1 MNIFSI
7 GTGWLILL
15 VFLLT
20 FISILLI
27 RSEDRFWLPCIVIWL
42 FLFFAW
48 ILNDSFLSTEINYYK
63 AIESNGTIVEREDP
77 DALTEVEKLS
87 AVKTSKNRKLLHI
100 LGFHSIMSLI
110 WVWLGYRTTGREF
123 YKKAMVTFTVIS
135 IIYIVTL
142 II

>member
-27 RSEDRFWLPCIVIWL
+27 RSEDRFWLPCIIIWL

-48 ILNDSFLSTEINYYK
+48 ILNDAFLSTEINYYK

-77 DALTEVEKLS
+77 DALTELDKLS
-87 AVKTSKNRKLLHI
+87 AAKSSKNRKLLHI

-110 WVWLGYRTTGREF
+110 WVSLGYRTTGREF

-135 IIYIVTL
+135 LIYVLL
-142 II
+142 IFL